1 MAKTNS
7 NFNLS
12 KSVKKLASGILD
24 VNNRRKFLNLMI
36 QAEAAESAGKNRKF
50 SDPSVSQKSGK
61 DSIKE

>member
-1 MAKTNS
+1 MAKTTS

-12 KSVKKLASGILD
+12 KSVKKLAAGILD
-24 VNNRRKFLNLMI
+24 VNNRRKFLDLMI

-50 SDPSVSQKSGK
+50 SDPAVSQKSGK